1 MASCLKGIIFNP
13 INFAVFI
20 FFFIWNDKSFICY
33 ISQHAM
39 LFCLNSIGGVIVSM
53 FASNAVDCGFESRS
67 GQTKDYIIGI
77 CCFSA
82 KHTVLRKKSKDWLAR
97 NQDNVCL
104 SWFFCPSTWIR
115 LCSYSLKLML
125 RALRRSNKYQLYS
138 LWFDTTGTRIH
149 DLPHSR
155 RAC

>member
-1 MASCLKGIIFNP
+1 MPLASCLKGIIFNP

-39 LFCLNSIGGVIVSM
+39 LFCLNSIGGVMVSV

-97 NQDNVCL
+97 NQDNVCGWGDMSICGLLFHWASTIKFQL
-104 SWFFCPSTWIR
+104 S
-115 LCSYSLKLML
+115 ML
-125 RALRRSNKYQLYS
+125 V
-138 LWFDTTGTRIH
+138 
-149 DLPHSR
+149 
-155 RAC
+155 